1 MEFPRFSLAMLRN
14 KNLYLMLVG
23 ESGLF
28 ALALILSFLLRFE
41 FDIPPEFF
49 RQMLRLLPLAVGL
62 KLAFFLLTGREA

>member
-1 MEFPRFSLAMLRN
+1 MFRN
-14 KNLYLMLVG
+14 ANFYIMIIG

-28 ALALILSFLLRFE
+28 ALALVVAFLLRFE